1 MSDLPGKPG
10 PKLEA
15 IHASLEDSEK
25 AALVQALVESP
36 MAAEVIAA
44 ILTTNGYTISPS
56 TIRTYRRAL
65 RREGV
70 NSV

>member
-1 MSDLPGKPG
+1 MSDLPGRPG

-25 AALVQALVESP
+25 AALVQALVEAP
-36 MAAEVIAA
+36 TPAETISA
-44 ILTTNGYTISPS
+44 ILAANGYAVSAS

-70 NSV
+70 SSV